1 MKSAS
6 SFTVIVTF
14 VCLALVGVALIPLLP
29 VKLNPSRSL
38 PGFTVGFS
46 MPGTSSRVVE
56 MEVTSKLESM
66 LARIRG
72 VKRLNSN
79 SGNGF
84 GNITVEL
91 DKHADVDAVRFEAS
105 TVIRQTWPQLPDGVS
120 YPIIRMK
127 VPNENAS
134 RPFMSFTLNAPST
147 PILIQQYAEEHIKP
161 RLASIAGIYKV
172 ELSGATPMEWRLEY
186 DSEQLRQL
194 GVALSDITQA
204 VQRHYRKEFL
214 GTHNVDNGSG
224 NREWIRLA
232 LVPEHSSVGFDP
244 AAITVTTT
252 DGKLLR
258 LDELVSVARM
268 EEEPQSYYRING
280 LNSIYLSITAE
291 ESANQLQLNRAVTD
305 EMEDI
310 RQALPAGYEVH
321 TSYDAT
327 EYIREELDKIYFRTG
342 LTVLILLTF
351 VWLITRR
358 LKYLFL
364 IVTSL
369 AVNIAV
375 AIIFYYLFGL
385 EMQLYSLAGITVSLN
400 LVIDSTIVMTDH
412 ILHRRNLK
420 AFMSVLAATLTTM
433 GALVIIFFLD
443 EKIRLNLQ
451 DFAAVVIINLA
462 VSLVVSLF
470 FVPAMIEKLKLIK
483 GEGDELTR
491 GQVDEG
497 TRRIASRR
505 FSPRALVPLSTR
517 QLVNSLTRFPVYF
530 SRCYVLLIRFL
541 CRWRWAVC
549 LLLLLGFGLP
559 VFLLPEKLEG
569 EGKWE
574 TAYNKVFGSKTY
586 KESVKPV
593 VDKALGGSLRLFI
606 QKVYE
611 GSYFTRNE
619 EVVLY
624 ANANLPNG
632 STLEQM
638 NTLMKRMETYLS
650 QFKEIKQFHTS
661 IYSPR
666 RASMQIYFRKEAQ
679 NSGFPY
685 TLKSNMISKA
695 LQLGGG
701 SWGIYGLQDQGFSND
716 VRESA
721 GSYRIKMY
729 GYNYDELYEWA
740 EKLKAQLLTHRRIKE
755 VLINSEFSWWKD
767 DYQEFY
773 FNLNKERM
781 AQEDIDAQMLFAT
794 VRPIF
799 GRNMEIGAV
808 ATEQGTEKIKLSS
821 RQSSAYDIWAM
832 QFFPYGVGSD
842 KHYKLSEL
850 ATVEKGQM
858 PQQIAKENQQYRL
871 CLQYEYIGSSEMG
884 NKIQQ
889 KDLEEFNKLLPMG
902 YTAESDNNRWTWGK
916 KDNQQYLLLLVVIA
930 IIFFT
935 ASILFN
941 SLKQPLAIIF
951 VIPVSYIGVFLTFYW
966 FRLNFDQG
974 GFASFVLLCG
984 ITVNASIYIL
994 NEYNSIRR
1002 RFPRLSALRAYVKA
1016 WNAKVVPIFLTVVST
1031 ILGFVPFMVGADKEA
1046 FWFPLAA
1053 GTIGGLV
1060 MSVIGIFF
1068 FLPVFVLRRRD
1079 WRPKK
1084 TLCNTLVCRLS
1095 R

>member
-1 MKSAS
+1 MKQAS
-6 SFTVIVTF
+6 SFTIIVTF
-14 VCLALVGVALIPLLP
+14 VCLAWVGVALIPLLP
-29 VKLNPSRSL
+29 VKLNPSRTL

-72 VKRLNSN
+72 VKRLNST

-120 YPIIRMK
+120 YPTIRMRA
-127 VPNENAS
+127 PDENAS

-161 RLASIAGIYKV
+161 RLASIPGIYKV
-172 ELSGATPMEWRLEY
+172 ELNGATPMEWRLEY
-186 DSEQLRQL
+186 DSEQLRLL
-194 GVALSDITQA
+194 GVTLSDISEA

-214 GTHNVDNGSG
+214 GTHNVDTGSG
-224 NREWIRLA
+224 DREWIRLA
-232 LVPEHSSVGFDP
+232 LVPGSNSAGFNP
-244 AAITVTTT
+244 AAITVTAA

-258 LDELVSVARM
+258 LDELVSAVRM

-280 LNSIYLSITAE
+280 LNSIYLSVTAE
-291 ESANQLQLNRAVTD
+291 ETANQLQLNRAVMD
-305 EMEDI
+305 EMKAV
-310 RQALPAGYEVH
+310 RQLLPAGYEVH

-342 LTVLILLTF
+342 LTVLILLVF
-351 VWLITRR
+351 VWLITRK

-375 AIIFYYLFGL
+375 ALIFYYLFGL

-462 VSLVVSLF
+462 VSLMVALF
-470 FVPAMIEKLKLIK
+470 FVPAMIEKMGLVK
-483 GEGDELTR
+483 
-491 GQVDEG
+491 
-497 TRRIASRR
+497 RITGKKRR
-505 FSPRALVPLSTR
+505 FL
-517 QLVNSLTRFPVYF
+517 VYF
-530 SRCYVLLIRFL
+530 SRCYSALIWFL

-559 VFLLPEKLEG
+559 VFLLPGKLEG
-569 EGKWE
+569 EGKWKV
-574 TAYNKVFGSKTY
+574 AYNKVFGSNTY

-650 QFKEIKQFHTS
+650 GFKEIRQFHTS

-666 RASMQIYFRKEAQ
+666 RAGIQIYFKKEAQ

-685 TLKSNMISKA
+685 TLKANMISKA
-695 LQLGGG
+695 LELGGG

-716 VRESA
+716 IRENA
-721 GSYRIKMY
+721 GSFRIRMY

-740 EKLKAQLLTHRRIKE
+740 EKLKTRLLTHRRIKE

-781 AQEDIDAQMLFAT
+781 AQEDIDAHALFAA

-799 GRNMEIGAV
+799 GKNMEIGSV
-808 ATEQGTEKIKLSS
+808 VTEQGTEKIKLSS
-821 RQSSAYDIWAM
+821 RQSGEYDIWAM
-832 QFFPYGVGSD
+832 QYFPYGVENG

-850 ATVEKGQM
+850 AAVEKGQM
-858 PQQIAKENQQYRL
+858 PQEIAKENQQYRL

-884 NKIQQ
+884 NKIQ
-889 KDLEEFNKLLPMG
+889 KRDLEEFNKLLPMG
-902 YTAESDNNRWTWGK
+902 YTAESDSNSWAWGE
-916 KDNQQYLLLLVVIA
+916 KDNRQYMLLLVVIA

-935 ASILFN
+935 TGILFN

-1031 ILGFVPFMVGADKEA
+1031 ILGFIPFMVGTEKEA

-1068 FLPVFVLRRRD
+1068 FLPVFVLKRRD
-1079 WRPKK
+1079 VKSN
-1084 TLCNTLVCRLS
+1084 C
-1095 R
+1095 

>member
-1 MKSAS
+1 MKQAS
-6 SFTVIVTF
+6 SFTIIVTF

-29 VKLNPSRSL
+29 VKLNPSRTL

-72 VKRLNSN
+72 VKRLNST

-120 YPIIRMK
+120 YPTIRMRA
-127 VPNENAS
+127 PDENAS

-147 PILIQQYAEEHIKP
+147 PILIQRYAEEHIKP
-161 RLASIAGIYKV
+161 RLASIPGIYKV
-172 ELSGATPMEWRLEY
+172 ELNGATPMEWRLEY
-186 DSEQLRQL
+186 DSEQLRLL
-194 GVALSDITQA
+194 GVTLSDISEA

-214 GTHNVDNGSG
+214 GTHNVDTGSG
-224 NREWIRLA
+224 DREWIRLA
-232 LVPEHSSVGFDP
+232 LVPGSNSVGFNP
-244 AAITVTTT
+244 AAITVTAA

-258 LDELVSVARM
+258 LDELVSAVRM

-280 LNSIYLSITAE
+280 LNSIYLSVTAE
-291 ESANQLQLNRAVTD
+291 ETANQLQLNRAVMD
-305 EMEDI
+305 EMKAV
-310 RQALPAGYEVH
+310 RQLLPAGYEVH

-342 LTVLILLTF
+342 LTVLILLVF
-351 VWLITRR
+351 VWLITRK

-375 AIIFYYLFGL
+375 ALIFYYLFGL

-462 VSLVVSLF
+462 VSLMVALF
-470 FVPAMIEKLKLIK
+470 FVPAMIEKMGLVK
-483 GEGDELTR
+483 
-491 GQVDEG
+491 
-497 TRRIASRR
+497 RITGKKRR
-505 FSPRALVPLSTR
+505 FL
-517 QLVNSLTRFPVYF
+517 VYF
-530 SRCYVLLIRFL
+530 SRCYSALIWFL

-559 VFLLPEKLEG
+559 VFLLPGKLEG
-569 EGKWE
+569 EGKWKV
-574 TAYNKVFGSKTY
+574 AYNKVFGSNTY

-650 QFKEIKQFHTS
+650 GFKEIRQFHTS

-666 RASMQIYFRKEAQ
+666 RAGIQIYFKKEAQ

-685 TLKSNMISKA
+685 TLKANMISKA
-695 LQLGGG
+695 LELGGG

-716 VRESA
+716 IRENA
-721 GSYRIKMY
+721 GSFRIRMY
-729 GYNYDELYEWA
+729 GYNYDELYAWA
-740 EKLKAQLLTHRRIKE
+740 EKLKTKLLTHRRIKE

-781 AQEDIDAQMLFAT
+781 AQEDIDAHALFAA

-799 GRNMEIGAV
+799 GKNMEIGSV
-808 ATEQGTEKIKLSS
+808 VTEQGTEKIKLSS
-821 RQSSAYDIWAM
+821 RQSGEYDIWAM
-832 QFFPYGVGSD
+832 QYFPYGVENG

-850 ATVEKGQM
+850 AAVEKGQM
-858 PQQIAKENQQYRL
+858 PQEIAKENQQYRL

-884 NKIQQ
+884 NKIQ
-889 KDLEEFNKLLPMG
+889 KRGLEEFNKLLPMG
-902 YTAESDNNRWTWGK
+902 YTAESDSNSWAWGE
-916 KDNQQYLLLLVVIA
+916 KDNRQYLLLLVVIA

-935 ASILFN
+935 TGILFN

-1002 RFPRLSALRAYVKA
+1002 HFPRLSALRAYVKA

-1031 ILGFVPFMVGADKEA
+1031 ILGFIPFMVGTEKEA

-1068 FLPVFVLRRRD
+1068 FLPVFVLKRRD
-1079 WRPKK
+1079 VKSN
-1084 TLCNTLVCRLS
+1084 C
-1095 R
+1095 

>member
-38 PGFTVGFS
+38 PGFTVSFS

-72 VKRLNSN
+72 VQKLNST

-84 GNITVEL
+84 GSITVEL
-91 DKHADVDAVRFEAS
+91 DKHADVDAARFEAS
-105 TVIRQTWPQLPDGVS
+105 TVVRQTWPQLPDGVS

-127 VPNENAS
+127 VPDEKAS
-134 RPFMSFTLNAPST
+134 RPFMSFTLNAPSA
-147 PILIQQYAEEHIKP
+147 PILIQQYADEHIKP
-161 RLASIAGIYKV
+161 RLATIPGIYKV

-186 DSEQLRQL
+186 DSEQLRRL
-194 GVALSDITQA
+194 GVTLSDISAA

-214 GTHNVDNGSG
+214 GTHNVDTGDGS
-224 NREWIRLA
+224 REWIRLA
-232 LVPEHSSVGFDP
+232 MVPENNSTEFNP
-244 AAITVTTT
+244 ADITVTTA
-252 DGKLLR
+252 DGKLLH

-280 LNSIYLSITAE
+280 LNSIYLFITAE
-291 ESANQLQLNRAVTD
+291 ESANQLQLSHAVTKG
-305 EMEDI
+305 MEEI
-310 RQALPAGYEVH
+310 RQTLPAGYEVH

-342 LTVLILLTF
+342 LTVLILLVF

-375 AIIFYYLFGL
+375 ALIFYYLFGL

-451 DFAAVVIINLA
+451 DFAAVMIINLA
-462 VSLVVSLF
+462 VSLLVALF
-470 FVPAMIEKLKLIK
+470 FVPSMIEKLR
-483 GEGDELTR
+483 LTKD
-491 GQVDEG
+491 G
-497 TRRIASRR
+497 ASKRVQIRHGSHGLFKRKKRTEPYRTENGHPALKR
-505 FSPRALVPLSTR
+505 FSLSSF
-517 QLVNSLTRFPVYF
+517 LKRFPVYF
-530 SRCYVLLIRFL
+530 SRCYAGLIRFL

-559 VFLLPEKLEG
+559 VFLLPEKVEG

-574 TAYNKVFGSKTY
+574 SAYNKVFGSQTY
-586 KESVKPV
+586 KESVKPI

-666 RASMQIYFRKEAQ
+666 RASIQVYFKKEAQ

-740 EKLKAQLLTHRRIKE
+740 EKLKEKLLTHRRIKE

-781 AQEDIDAQMLFAT
+781 AQEDIDAQMLFSA

-799 GRNMEIGAV
+799 GKNMEIGSV

-821 RQSSAYDIWAM
+821 RQSTEYDIWAM
-832 QFFPYGVGSD
+832 QFFPYGVGND

-858 PQQIAKENQQYRL
+858 PQEIAKENQQYRL
-871 CLQYEYIGSSEMG
+871 CLQYEYIGSGEMG
-884 NKIQQ
+884 RKIQER
-889 KDLEEFNKLLPMG
+889 DLEEFNRLLPMG
-902 YTAESDNNRWTWGK
+902 YTAESDSNSWVWGK
-916 KDNQQYLLLLVVIA
+916 KENKQYLLLLVVIA

-935 ASILFN
+935 TSVLFN

-994 NEYNSIRR
+994 NEYNSIRS
-1002 RFPRLSALRAYVKA
+1002 RFPHLSARRAYVKA
-1016 WNAKVVPIFLTVVST
+1016 WNAKIIPIFLTVVST
-1031 ILGFVPFMVGADKEA
+1031 ILGFIPFMVGTDKEA

-1068 FLPVFVLRRRD
+1068 FLPVFVLKRRE
-1079 WRPKK
+1079 
-1084 TLCNTLVCRLS
+1084 VQ
-1095 R
+1095 